1 MRSLK
6 ALNIE
11 KLEHLAK
18 QIGVKSETLSQ
29 LSEEADQLYR
39 RGEIRKKSGGTRVL
53 FKPCQR
59 LKEIQQRLNR
69 FLQRVE
75 LPDYMHGCRPGHS
88 IVHNARPHVGK
99 PMVLK
104 IDVKDFFG
112 SIRPHHVYRMFARL
126 GCSPDVARMLTR
138 LTTYKC
144 QLPQGA
150 PTSPA
155 VANLVFAPVARR
167 LYGLAKAH
175 MGDYSDYVDD
185 NAFSG
190 PRHMARLKPLICK
203 ILRQSGFRVKEEKV
217 EALGR
222 SSEQVVT
229 GVKVNVRIDVP
240 QSYIEETEALIRN
253 LGRQSGG
260 DGHITRAQVEG
271 RINFCRTLNPR
282 EAGRLKR
289 KLDQIQAA

>member
-1 MRSLK
+1 MRNLK

-11 KLEHLAK
+11 KLEHLAR
-18 QIGVKSETLSQ
+18 QIRVKRDILLQ
-29 LSEEADQLYR
+29 LSKEADELYR

-59 LKEIQQRLNR
+59 LKEVQRTLNR

-104 IDVKDFFG
+104 VDVKDFFG
-112 SIRPHHVYRMFARL
+112 SIRLQHVYRMFVRL
-126 GCSPDVARMLTR
+126 GCSPDVSRLLTR
-138 LTTYKC
+138 LTTYKH

-190 PRHMARLKPLICK
+190 PGHIARLKPLVYK
-203 ILRQSGFRVKEEKV
+203 ILRQYGFRVKKEKV
-217 EALGR
+217 EA
-222 SSEQVVT
+222 SDQASDQVVT
-229 GVKVNVRIDVP
+229 GVKVNFRIDVP
-240 QSYIEETEALIRN
+240 RNYIEETEALIQN
-253 LGRQSGG
+253 LRQQTGRSGQ
-260 DGHITRAQVEG
+260 ITRGQIEG
-271 RINFCRTLNPR
+271 RISFCRTLNPR
-282 EAGRLKR
+282 EARRLR
-289 KLDQIQAA
+289 GNLDRVSAA